1 MFTYIN
7 LESIVIYAL
16 LITIVVNSIMVSLTY
31 KYAHAIYKG
40 LKKRDLIGM
49 STHYYYKHD

>member
-31 KYAHAIYKG
+31 KYALAIYKG
-40 LKKRDLIGM
+40 LKKRNLIGM
-49 STHYYYKHD
+49 STHYLL

>member
-16 LITIVVNSIMVSLTY
+16 LITIVVNAIMVSLTY

-40 LKKRDLIGM
+40 LKRRNLIGM
-49 STHYYYKHD
+49 STHYLL